1 MAKSNNTLRDIILRS
16 GLVDEMQMKSAIA
29 KQQQWGGSICKT
41 LTDMGWVA
49 EDTLIELLGKE
60 LRMPV
65 MHLGNWAHD
74 AQALSRLDV
83 DFCDTYGVFPM
94 SLKNRAL
101 TLAMYD
107 PTDIATVDEAMR
119 RADARVIPVLVS
131 ETEIRNAILKH
142 YRKQQP
148 RTESN
153 KALKAIKRMRH
164 ETKETEVPL
173 ELQTIGNLSEPI
185 SLPNEQDFDEGLA
198 PVEADG
204 FSTEDLGRIEA
215 ARLHQEK
222 TASILRA
229 VTQLLQ
235 EKGLLKN
242 RRR

>member
-1 MAKSNNTLRDIILRS
+1 MAKGSNTIRDIILRS

-49 EDTLIELLGKE
+49 EDTLIELLGQE

-65 MHLGNWAHD
+65 MHLGNWARD
-74 AQALSRLDV
+74 AQAMARLDV
-83 DFCDTYGVFPM
+83 DFCETYGVFPV

-107 PTDIATVDEAMR
+107 PTDIGTVDEAQR

-148 RTESN
+148 RTQSN
-153 KALKAIKRMRH
+153 KALKAIKRMRQ
-164 ETKETEVPL
+164 ETRETEVPL
-173 ELQTIGNLSEPI
+173 EIQAIGGMSEPV
-185 SLPNEQDFDEGLA
+185 SMPNEQDFDELMSLTD
-198 PVEADG
+198 ADG
-204 FSTEDLGRIEA
+204 LSTEDLGRIEA
-215 ARLHQEK
+215 ARLHQQK
-222 TASILRA
+222 TASIVKAL
-229 VTQLLQ
+229 TELLQ